1 MDRGREHTGNRRCA
15 RDRGRAENL
24 RCTGSR
30 GHDPH
35 QGRDW
40 NRNKALPQQ
49 EAWTDGQD
57 AKAW

>member
-1 MDRGREHTGNRRCA
+1 MIRIRE
-15 RDRGRAENL
+15 
-24 RCTGSR
+24 
-30 GHDPH
+30 
-35 QGRDW
+35 RDW